1 MSILP
6 VRLSAPSRGALPRL
20 TMAFA
25 LLVSSLLL
33 HAPVAARA
41 IEELPPEVH
50 AADQLLR
57 SAELRPTD
65 QTALE
70 LYRQAQAE
78 ALVAIQRHPDS
89 AAAHFLYFAAS
100 GRILVADG
108 LAKNLFTL
116 RQLDRDYLDKALL
129 LDPHFASALAARGG
143 VLTDLPRLIGG
154 DPVEGLRLLRQAAAT
169 NPASVGTRVSLAKA
183 LLANGNLDDARTQA
197 RIAAHRACIQGRA
210 KTLDAALEVLQ
221 RLDSSVARA
230 GLP

>member
-1 MSILP
+1 MRILP
-6 VRLSAPSRGALPRL
+6 ARLSAPSRGAPRRL
-20 TMAFA
+20 TMALA
-25 LLVSSLLL
+25 LSVWAMLLR
-33 HAPVAARA
+33 APGAAQA

-57 SAELRPTD
+57 SAELRRTD
-65 QTALE
+65 QTALD
-70 LYRQAQAE
+70 LYHQAQAE

-154 DPVEGLRLLRQAAAT
+154 DPVEGLRLLREAAAT

-183 LLANGNLDDARTQA
+183 LLANGEVDDARTQA

-221 RLDSSVARA
+221 RLDSSVVRA